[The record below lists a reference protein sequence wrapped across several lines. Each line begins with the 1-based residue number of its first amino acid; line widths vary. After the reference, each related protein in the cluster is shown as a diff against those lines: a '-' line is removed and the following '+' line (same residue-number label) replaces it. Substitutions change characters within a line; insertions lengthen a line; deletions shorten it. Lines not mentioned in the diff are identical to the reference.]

1 MAGLQSIE
9 LVFNGL
15 MLGALLALF
24 GLGLSLSL
32 GVMRMIN
39 IAHGDLI
46 VLAAY
51 LALSTTLRTGLGPVA
66 ALVITLPV
74 MFFLGWLLQRSLLNR
89 LVGRDPMS
97 VLLVTFGLSIVLQN
111 LLQEIYTADTQSLD
125 VGALATA
132 SLRVG
137 PLSVGWLP
145 VVITGVSVAVYALTD
160 VLMTRTRLGRQA
172 RAVATDPD
180 TARLVGIRDQRL
192 FAVMTGFVFAVMAI
206 AGVFYGIRTPFAPTA
221 GPERLLFAFEAVVLG
236 GLGSLWGT
244 FIGGL
249 LIGLAQVVGAQIH
262 AGLGPFFG
270 HLVFLLA
277 LLARPHGLFAPR
289 STT

>member
-1 MAGLQSIE
+1 MSALQVVEMLI
-9 LVFNGL
+9 NGL
-15 MLGALLALF
+15 MLGALFALF

-51 LALSTTLRTGLGPVA
+51 LVLSTTPWSGVGPVT
-66 ALVITLPV
+66 ALLVTIPV
-74 MFFLGWLLQRSLLNR
+74 MFALGWLLQRGLLNR

-111 LLQEIYTADTQSLD
+111 LLQEIYSADTQSLD
-125 VGALATA
+125 AGPLATA
-132 SLRVG
+132 SLQIG
-137 PLSVGWLP
+137 DMSIGWLP
-145 VVITGVSVAVYALTD
+145 VVITGVSVAVYVLTH
-160 VLMTRTRLGRQA
+160 LLIAHTPLGRQA
-172 RAVATDPD
+172 RAVSTDPE
-180 TARLVGIRDQRL
+180 TARLVGIRDRRL
-192 FAVMTGFVFAVMAI
+192 FALMTGFIFAVIAI
-206 AGVFYGIRTPFAPTA
+206 AGVFYGIRTPFAPSA

-236 GLGSLWGT
+236 GLGSIWGT

-262 AGLGPFFG
+262 AGLGPFMG
-270 HLVFLLA
+270 HLVFLVA
-277 LLARPHGLFAPR
+277 LLARPNGLFAR
-289 STT
+289 R

>member
-1 MAGLQSIE
+1 MSALQSIE
-9 LVFNGL
+9 LLANGL
-15 MLGALLALF
+15 MLGAMFALF

-51 LALSTTLRTGLGPVA
+51 LALSTTLWIGVGPVA
-66 ALVITLPV
+66 ALAVTLPV
-74 MFFLGWLLQRSLLNR
+74 MFVLGWLLQRGLLNR

-97 VLLVTFGLSIVLQN
+97 VLLVTFGLSIVLQY

-132 SLRVG
+132 SLQIG
-137 PLSVGWLP
+137 SLSIGWLP
-145 VVITGVSVAVYALTD
+145 VVIAGVSVAIYALTH
-160 VLMTRTRLGRQA
+160 VLIARTRLGRQA

-192 FAVMTGFVFAVMAI
+192 FAVMTGFIFAVIAI
-206 AGVFYGIRTPFAPTA
+206 AGVFYGIRTPFAPSA

-262 AGLGPFFG
+262 AGLGPFVG

-289 STT
+289 